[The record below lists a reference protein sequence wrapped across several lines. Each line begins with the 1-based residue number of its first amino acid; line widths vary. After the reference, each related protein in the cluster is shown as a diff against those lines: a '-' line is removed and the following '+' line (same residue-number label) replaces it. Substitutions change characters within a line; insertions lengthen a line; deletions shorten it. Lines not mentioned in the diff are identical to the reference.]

1 MSASAPD
8 RRYAFFIFLAYL
20 AFVGYGSLVPFEL
33 RNYTLDQAIEQFASI
48 GYLELGAASRA
59 DWVANIVLYVPLAFL
74 GCAWAV
80 GMRTQNPLR
89 YLAALPVF
97 AFCIAVAIALE
108 FTQIF
113 FAPRTVSLNDL
124 LAETL
129 GSLAGIALFGLGRQ
143 HIAHLYASFVQ
154 GGRQSVIAA
163 AVVFSLLYVTLS
175 LFPYDFVISPQ
186 ELASRLESDN
196 QGWLIAGG
204 CGSGLRCAAHQ
215 AGEMVAIAPLGLLV
229 ALAAPALSYRRIFT
243 AGVAL
248 GLVLEI
254 AQLLLV
260 SGISQGLSLLWRGMG
275 LAAGA
280 AVGHVLRRQG
290 PAPVAWMI
298 RRAVPFAALPYIL
311 LLAALGGGFSA
322 PWLPLQGALA
332 RLAEVRFMPFYYHYF
347 TTESAAV
354 ASLFAQAG
362 MYAPVG
368 FALWAL
374 RPTWSRSGGIPQAA
388 FWAVVLALP
397 IEFIKLFVPPKHP
410 DPTNL
415 LIVAVGAAFAC
426 AVANWMERALL
437 GGRSEREPGGA
448 AIPGARQALSAD
460 SPALPAGRD
469 WPMPHPAGIAIGFA
483 AGLLALAGV
492 VSYPVGTPWL
502 IAALLGYGALLW
514 HRPSLLFFAVPALL
528 PALDLSPITGRLWL
542 DEFDLMVLVTLA
554 ISYPRVYRMK
564 PRPWPNRWWPA
575 AVVLLWTSWTV
586 ASARGLWPLW
596 SLEGGLSDS
605 SHSPLEA
612 WLVGKGLLWA
622 LLLMPLMRR
631 VPPENAEAIQRRML
645 NGLVAG
651 LALVILAVFRERRVF
666 VGLLDFEN
674 VFRVTGTFSDMNT
687 GGAYI
692 ETFLAFAFPVLAV
705 RVLMVR
711 HWVLKLAGIIAA
723 ASVSYAMLVT
733 FSRGGYAGLAAGLMP
748 VALGVLRMR
757 TGASPRR
764 WLALGG
770 VVAAS
775 LAVAVPVLSGGFA
788 KARLERAG
796 EDLAIREAHWKRAL
810 GLMDDGPLTA
820 LAGMGF
826 GQYPMLY
833 LLKAEGVGP
842 PGTYSVMRDGDN
854 PYLRLG
860 AGETVF
866 LDQIV
871 AVEPGVQY
879 TLSARVR
886 SPEGANSLSVAL
898 CDKALLYS
906 FECIWP
912 PLPAA
917 QRQWNTVT
925 ARVDAANLGGGPWPH
940 RPVKLSL
947 HNPGSGG
954 AIDVDDVSLKARD
967 GRELLANGGF
977 GDGAA
982 RWLFVTD
989 QDLAWHIHQQTV
1001 EMYFAQ
1007 GGLGLAA
1014 LAVLAIA
1021 SAYIL
1026 WPALQSGNLQAAAL
1040 AGALTAFL
1048 TVGLLGSTMDTA
1060 RLSMLFYLGAFAA
1073 GLLTRVDVKGN
1084 ARGRT
1089 LDNIGRYRKPAP

>member
-8 RRYAFFIFLAYL
+8 RRYAFLIFLAYL

-33 RNYTLDQAIEQFASI
+33 RGYTLDQAIRQFAAI

-80 GMRTQNPLR
+80 GMRTRNPLR

-97 AFCIAVAIALE
+97 AFCIAVAVALE

-129 GSLAGIALFGLGRQ
+129 GSLAGIALFGLGRRR
-143 HIAHLYASFVQ
+143 IAHLHDSFVQ
-154 GGRQSVIAA
+154 GGRQSVVAA
-163 AVVFSLLYVTLS
+163 AVVFGLLYVTLS

-186 ELASRLESDN
+186 ELASRLESGN

-204 CGSGLRCAAHQ
+204 CGGWLRCAAHQ
-215 AGEMVAIAPLGLLV
+215 VAEAMAIAPLGILV
-229 ALAAPALSYRRIFT
+229 ALAAPALSYRRVFM
-243 AGVAL
+243 AGAAL

-254 AQLLLV
+254 VQLLLV
-260 SGISQGLSLLWRGMG
+260 SGTSQGLSLLWRGAG
-275 LAAGA
+275 LTAGA
-280 AVGHVLRRQG
+280 AMGHVLRRQG
-290 PAPVAWMI
+290 PAPVARMI
-298 RRAVPFAALPYIL
+298 RRAIPFAALPYIL

-322 PWLPLQGALA
+322 PWLPPQDALV
-332 RLAEVRFMPFYYHYF
+332 RLAEVRVMPFYYHYF

-368 FALWAL
+368 LAVWAL
-374 RPTWSRSGGIPQAA
+374 RPAGSGGGSSGTLRAA
-388 FWAVVLALP
+388 SWAALLALP
-397 IEFIKLFVPPKHP
+397 IEFVKLFVPPKHP

-426 AVANWMERALL
+426 AVANWMGRALL
-437 GGRSEREPGGA
+437 GGQRERRETA
-448 AIPGARQALSAD
+448 ASGSRQASPA
-460 SPALPAGRD
+460 SGPALPASRD
-469 WPMPHPAGIAIGFA
+469 WPAPHPAGMVIGLA

-502 IAALLGYGALLW
+502 VAALLGYGALLW
-514 HRPSLLFFAVPALL
+514 HRPSILFFTMPALL
-528 PALDLSPITGRLWL
+528 PVLDLSPITGRLWL
-542 DEFDLMVLVTLA
+542 DEFDLTVLVTLA
-554 ISYPRVYRMK
+554 VSYPRAYRIK

-575 AVVLLWTSWTV
+575 AAALLWASWV
-586 ASARGLWPLW
+586 AASARGLWPLS

-612 WLVGKGLLWA
+612 WRVGKGLLWA

-631 VPPENAEAIQRRML
+631 VPPENAGAAQGRML
-645 NGLVAG
+645 DGWAAG
-651 LALVILAVFRERRVF
+651 LALVTLAVLRERHVF

-674 VFRVTGTFSDMNT
+674 VFRVTGTFAGMNT

-705 RVLMVR
+705 QVLMAR
-711 HWVLKLAGIIAA
+711 HWALKLAGMIAA
-723 ASVSYAMLVT
+723 ALVSYAMLVT
-733 FSRGGYAGLAAGLMP
+733 FSRGGYAGLVAGLVP
-748 VALGVLRMR
+748 VALGTSRMR
-757 TGASPRR
+757 AGASPRR
-764 WLALGG
+764 WLALAGLA
-770 VVAAS
+770 AAS

-788 KARLERAG
+788 KARMERAG
-796 EDLAIREAHWKRAL
+796 EDLSIREAHWKRAL
-810 GLMDDGPLTA
+810 GLMDDGPMAA

-833 LLKAEGVGP
+833 LLRAEGVRP

-860 AGETVF
+860 AGEAVF

-871 AVEPGVQY
+871 AVESGAGY

-886 SPEGANSLSVAL
+886 SPDGASSLSVAL

-906 FECIWP
+906 FECVWP
-912 PLPAA
+912 QLPPATA
-917 QRQWNTVT
+917 GHRWNTVSV
-925 ARVDAANLGGGPWPH
+925 RVDAANLGGGHWPH

-954 AIDVDDVSLKARD
+954 AVDVDDISLKAGD

-977 GDGAA
+977 GDGTA

-989 QDLAWHIHQQTV
+989 QDLAWHIHQQEV

-1021 SAYIL
+1021 AARVL
-1026 WPALQSGNLQAAAL
+1026 WPALRSGNLRAAAF

-1060 RLSMLFYLGAFAA
+1060 RLSMLFYLGAFGA
-1073 GLLTRVDVKGN
+1073 GLLTRADVKESA
-1084 ARGRT
+1084 ARRGFGQRW
-1089 LDNIGRYRKPAP
+1089 LVP